1 MSEYIELKV
10 KVHPDSIAEYLM
22 DNIGLDEEDVES
34 RNMKSEAQEV
44 VDGILG
50 DFLSDYYV
58 IGENT
63 AVLMSDDDGIS
74 FLGGLNER

>member
-1 MSEYIELKV
+1 MSEYIELRV

-34 RNMKSEAQEV
+34 RNMRSEAQEV

-58 IGENT
+58 IGEGT
-63 AVLMSDDDGIS
+63 IVLGDI
-74 FLGGLNER
+74 